1 MSSMFLPLKRYAD
14 FQGRSG
20 RKEYWMF
27 LLFQIMVSI
36 AVNLVSFI
44 GASMD
49 SSLVAG
55 LAAVVAGVF
64 GLAMFIPGIAVSVR
78 RMHDIDKSGWQLLW
92 SFVPLVG
99 LIILIIFMAKQGTT
113 GPNRFGPAPA
123 TV

>member
-27 LLFQIMVSI
+27 LLFQAVVSI
-36 AVNLVSFI
+36 ALNLVSML

-49 SSLVAG
+49 SSLVAV
-55 LAAVVAGVF
+55 LASVAAFVF
-64 GLAMFIPGIAVSVR
+64 GLAMLIPGIAVSVR

-92 SFVPLVG
+92 GLVPIAG
-99 LIILIIFMAKQGTT
+99 AIILLVFMVKAGTP
-113 GPNRFGPAPA
+113 GPNRFGQAPAP
-123 TV
+123 V

>member
-49 SSLVAG
+49 SGLVAG

-64 GLAMFIPGIAVSVR
+64 GLAMFIPGIAVSAR

-92 SFVPLVG
+92 SFLPLVG

>member
-14 FQGRSG
+14 FRGRSG

-55 LAAVVAGVF
+55 LAAIVSVVF
-64 GLAMFIPGIAVSVR
+64 GLAMFIPGLAVSVR

-92 SFVPLVG
+92 AFVPLVG
-99 LIILIIFMAKQGTT
+99 AIILIIFMAKQGTT
-113 GPNRFGPAPA
+113 GPNRFGPAP
-123 TV
+123 TSV

>member
-36 AVNLVSFI
+36 AVNLVSYI
-44 GASMD
+44 GASME
-49 SSLVAG
+49 SSLVVG
-55 LAAVVAGVF
+55 LAAIVSGVF
-64 GLAMFIPGIAVSVR
+64 GLAMFIPGLAVSVR

-92 SFVPLVG
+92 AFVPLVG
-99 LIILIIFMAKQGTT
+99 AIILIIFMAKQGTT
-113 GPNRFGPAPA
+113 GPNRFGPAP
-123 TV
+123 TLV

>member
-44 GASMD
+44 GASME
-49 SSLVAG
+49 SGLIAG

-64 GLAMFIPGIAVSVR
+64 GLATFIPGIAVTVR

-92 SFVPLVG
+92 AFVPLVG
-99 LIILIIFMAKQGTT
+99 AIILIIFMAKPGTNA
-113 GPNRFGPAPA
+113 PNRFGAAPA
-123 TV
+123 SI

>member
-49 SSLVAG
+49 SGLVAG